1 MTILNIEESAFELMM
16 ARFEALAQKVEQLC
30 SNAGDKR
37 MKEWLDATD
46 VCFLLN
52 IKKRQLQNYRDSGKI
67 GFSKIGNVIMY
78 RPDDVI
84 NLLKK
89 AE

>member
-1 MTILNIEESAFELMM
+1 MTIINIEESAFELMM
-16 ARFEALAQKVEQLC
+16 ARVEALAQKVEQLC

-46 VCFLLN
+46 VCFLLS

-78 RPDDVI
+78 RPEDVM

-89 AE
+89 VA